1 MFKYANGECKYIRV
15 FVGLNFPSSFHG
27 YNTVLFIHEKQNL
40 KITVIIKFNLSVE
53 KKKKKVRVT
62 LA

>member
-27 YNTVLFIHEKQNL
+27 YNTVLFIHEK
-40 KITVIIKFNLSVE
+40 
-53 KKKKKVRVT
+53 
-62 LA
+62 